1 MGDLKEKYESFKEQV
16 RQAADIVSVVSE
28 TVDLKKKGRRFW
40 GCCPF
45 HSEKTPSFTVNP
57 EKGFFHCFGCGAG
70 GDVFTFV
77 MKRDHVS
84 FVEAERILANK
95 YGIPIP
101 EPEKT
106 AEEIRREQ
114 EEKEIVGTNELAARF
129 FHACLTKTQY
139 GKEGLTYLA
148 SRGIGMDIVE
158 SFELGLA
165 PPDAQTFHKALE
177 KRGIPEKTLLKAGLI
192 GQSDS
197 GRIYDKFRERIM
209 IPIKNPRG
217 KVVGFTGRILRK
229 EASPAKYMNTPE
241 TSWFHKGRLLFGM
254 DRALPSIRKR
264 RQALIVEG
272 HMDAI
277 SLHAAG
283 ITWAVAS
290 MGTAFTEYQ
299 AKLLKRVTPE
309 VIFCFDSDNA
319 GRNAAM
325 RSIPIALAV
334 GLECRVMHVT
344 DGKDPDEFIR
354 KDGQEAFLSLLDQAK
369 GGIDYEVDTVLS
381 QSDVTTLSGKVGAV
395 SEILPFFK
403 DCRSDV
409 EVGERIRD
417 LSRRLVLDEG
427 EIRSEYQKLVRPNG
441 SGRPFNPEWLLQK
454 KVAIK
459 SPTQQAERGVLYA
472 LLMGLEIDPDQA
484 GFAHTDAFST
494 AARRAIFTS
503 YCARK
508 GAGTFHD
515 GRDLF
520 EDVNEEGAAELSTI
534 LASSIPQETLPEVL
548 RDCLFRLQTATL
560 EKEYERHSELAQRY
574 EKEGNEKFVEE
585 LQECRRIRMEIRNLR
600 SAVPTR

>member
-1 MGDLKEKYESFKEQV
+1 ML
-16 RQAADIVSVVSE
+16 
-28 TVDLKKKGRRFW
+28 
-40 GCCPF
+40 PF
-45 HSEKTPSFTVNP
+45 PLGKTPSFTVNP

-381 QSDVTTLSGKVGAV
+381 RSDVTTLSGKVGAV
-395 SEILPFFK
+395 SEILPFSRTAALMWKWVNVSAIFQ
-403 DCRSDV
+403 
-409 EVGERIRD
+409 GA
-417 LSRRLVLDEG
+417 LSLMRVKSGVSTKSLSAPMGADAPSIPNGCCKRRLQ
-427 EIRSEYQKLVRPNG
+427 SKARPNRL
-441 SGRPFNPEWLLQK
+441 SGACSMHFSWAWKSILIRQVLLIRMRFQPLQDGPSLPL
-454 KVAIK
+454 I
-459 SPTQQAERGVLYA
+459 VLAREPA
-472 LLMGLEIDPDQA
+472 LFMMD
-484 GFAHTDAFST
+484 
-494 AARRAIFTS
+494 
-503 YCARK
+503 
-508 GAGTFHD
+508 GTF
-515 GRDLF
+515 
-520 EDVNEEGAAELSTI
+520 
-534 LASSIPQETLPEVL
+534 L
-548 RDCLFRLQTATL
+548 R
-560 EKEYERHSELAQRY
+560 
-574 EKEGNEKFVEE
+574 
-585 LQECRRIRMEIRNLR
+585 M
-600 SAVPTR
+600 

>member
-1 MGDLKEKYESFKEQV
+1 
-16 RQAADIVSVVSE
+16 
-28 TVDLKKKGRRFW
+28 
-40 GCCPF
+40 
-45 HSEKTPSFTVNP
+45 
-57 EKGFFHCFGCGAG
+57 
-70 GDVFTFV
+70 
-77 MKRDHVS
+77 
-84 FVEAERILANK
+84 
-95 YGIPIP
+95 
-101 EPEKT
+101 
-106 AEEIRREQ
+106 
-114 EEKEIVGTNELAARF
+114 
-129 FHACLTKTQY
+129 
-139 GKEGLTYLA
+139 
-148 SRGIGMDIVE
+148 
-158 SFELGLA
+158 
-165 PPDAQTFHKALE
+165 
-177 KRGIPEKTLLKAGLI
+177 
-192 GQSDS
+192 
-197 GRIYDKFRERIM
+197 M

-272 HMDAI
+272 IWMPSVSMRQVSLGCGVHGNGLHGI
-277 SLHAAG
+277 SGEA
-283 ITWAVAS
+283 
-290 MGTAFTEYQ
+290 
-299 AKLLKRVTPE
+299 LKRVTPE

-381 QSDVTTLSGKVGAV
+381 RSDVTTLSGKVGAV

-459 SPTQQAERGVLYA
+459 SPTQQAERACSMHFSL
-472 LLMGLEIDPDQA
+472 GLEIDPDQA
-484 GFAHTDAFST
+484 GFAHYGCVFNPLVKKGRLLPLIVL
-494 AARRAIFTS
+494 AREPALFMMD
-503 YCARK
+503 
-508 GAGTFHD
+508 GTF
-515 GRDLF
+515 
-520 EDVNEEGAAELSTI
+520 
-534 LASSIPQETLPEVL
+534 L
-548 RDCLFRLQTATL
+548 R
-560 EKEYERHSELAQRY
+560 
-574 EKEGNEKFVEE
+574 
-585 LQECRRIRMEIRNLR
+585 M
-600 SAVPTR
+600 

>member
-28 TVDLKKKGRRFW
+28 TVALKKKGRRFW

-325 RSIPIALAV
+325 RWAL
-334 GLECRVMHVT
+334 
-344 DGKDPDEFIR
+344 
-354 KDGQEAFLSLLDQAK
+354 
-369 GGIDYEVDTVLS
+369 
-381 QSDVTTLSGKVGAV
+381 
-395 SEILPFFK
+395 
-403 DCRSDV
+403 
-409 EVGERIRD
+409 
-417 LSRRLVLDEG
+417 
-427 EIRSEYQKLVRPNG
+427 N
-441 SGRPFNPEWLLQK
+441 
-454 KVAIK
+454 
-459 SPTQQAERGVLYA
+459 
-472 LLMGLEIDPDQA
+472 
-484 GFAHTDAFST
+484 
-494 AARRAIFTS
+494 AASCT
-503 YCARK
+503 
-508 GAGTFHD
+508 
-515 GRDLF
+515 
-520 EDVNEEGAAELSTI
+520 
-534 LASSIPQETLPEVL
+534 
-548 RDCLFRLQTATL
+548 LQTARTPMN
-560 EKEYERHSELAQRY
+560 S
-574 EKEGNEKFVEE
+574 
-585 LQECRRIRMEIRNLR
+585 
-600 SAVPTR
+600 SARTGRKPSFPSWTRPRAALITKSTRCSPEAM